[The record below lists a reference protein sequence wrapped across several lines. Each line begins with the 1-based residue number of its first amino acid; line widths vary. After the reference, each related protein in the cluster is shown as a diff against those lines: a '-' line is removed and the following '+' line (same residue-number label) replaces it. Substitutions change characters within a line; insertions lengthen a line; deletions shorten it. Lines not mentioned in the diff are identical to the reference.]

1 MVFTRA
7 SQPMMTRSK
16 GQARDDKIHL
26 AELPKKRKA
35 NTRDAGSQINSKRV
49 QTLDT
54 AVQDARGGGLSK
66 RASRSQGR
74 SSAKQK
80 CSICLD
86 TMANSKMAGI
96 SGCCHALCKKCFKQ
110 LVRTSLKDKTYPIS
124 CPEIGCD
131 CSLDPEVDIKPVFT
145 TKKDVKEYG
154 ELLDVAAISCIPK
167 KDRFYCPNPA
177 CSALYDFTDH
187 TVPARCKDVSRACHS
202 CSHKFCMRCQVAWH
216 DSLSCT
222 AFQALP
228 AEERSS
234 SADIQIHALAKTEN
248 WKRCPSCRYF
258 VERLEGCAFMACH
271 CGCNF
276 DFNTGQPYENG
287 IGPAHLFAPEWVDDH
302 LAMMAANLAQL
313 EALAAGHH

>member
-66 RASRSQGR
+66 RAS
-74 SSAKQK
+74 
-80 CSICLD
+80 
-86 TMANSKMAGI
+86 
-96 SGCCHALCKKCFKQ
+96 
-110 LVRTSLKDKTYPIS
+110 RTSLKDKTYPIS